1 MITYQQNG
9 KQAVYFHYVK
19 FSSCQIEQ
27 NFQLWGCVSL
37 TGWLGK
43 AVFFTP
49 VAFTVLID
57 IFFYLRTGHTI
68 SQMSTYGRIH
78 HKMKYR

>member
-1 MITYQQNG
+1 MDNTAYLSLSETMYLTELTQNL
-9 KQAVYFHYVK
+9 KIWK
-19 FSSCQIEQ
+19 FI
-27 NFQLWGCVSL
+27 L

-49 VAFTVLID
+49 VAFTVLVD
-57 IFFYLRTGHTI
+57 IIFYLTTGHAI